1 MEAGE
6 KAIARRVTD
15 GPRAGWLQ
23 WMEPVPDTFL
33 TLLGPIYSQP
43 DGAVRAIVE
52 LEPRVHH
59 RNRLGSLHG
68 GFLAAFAD
76 HAYFSAMVAVG
87 RPAQASAVTVELSMQ
102 YMAAGRADH
111 ILRAQVELT
120 RTEQRRLD
128 LVVRGARVGI
138 VDWDGK
144 THETYYSPRF
154 R

>member
-1 MEAGE
+1 MSAGE

-43 DGAVRAIVE
+43 EGAARAIVE
-52 LEPRVHH
+52 LEPRANH

-76 HAYFSAMVAVG
+76 HAYFSAMVAIG
-87 RPAQASAVTVELSMQ
+87 RPAQASAVTVDLSMQ
-102 YMAAGRADH
+102 YLAAGRADY
-111 ILRAQVELT
+111 ILRAQVELLGET
-120 RTEQRRLD
+120 GRLLFLRMTLVQDGRTIAASTATLRKAPE
-128 LVVRGARVGI
+128 A
-138 VDWDGK
+138 
-144 THETYYSPRF
+144 
-154 R
+154 